1 LKLTVAKWVAI
12 VLAGAGFAA
21 WAGWFIFETSFTL
34 PDDQR
39 YYCLF
44 DDAMISMRYA
54 WNLAHGEGLVWN
66 PGERVEGITNLL
78 WTLYMTVFAGLLAK
92 PAAVLAVQVSG
103 LVLILAAGF
112 FGMKVGDEL
121 LEGGPLA
128 GRRFLSVLFF
138 AVALAYYPFDFW
150 SMMGMEAA
158 LQSVLLFA
166 AIWIAL
172 KIDGRA
178 RHSIVLGLIMGLL
191 FLTRPDSAVQIAL
204 ILVFRLGGVFRQPGW
219 RKAILVEIGVVVAF
233 ALGVTIFRLAY
244 YGSPLPNTYDLKM
257 VGYPLLLRIENGFL
271 FLKPFWGQVVAPLVI
286 CTLSLVLGWS
296 RRRALVLGIVVSAIA
311 YQFYIGGD
319 AWRHWRLLA
328 SFVPLLLVL
337 AVVDAATLIH
347 RRAEGGSLERLTE
360 RRFAPPLPVI
370 EHVLV
375 LIVAALCVL
384 QVNADFKDEALFD
397 KRPMSVKYHARQVAL
412 GLALEEIALPGAS
425 VGVNWAGTVPY
436 YSGVEGVDFLGKTD
450 RHIASLEPDFTGA
463 LGGSLVGMIYLPGHA
478 KYDLHYSIEE
488 LEPTYVQFD
497 KWGTDDLR
505 EYVREHYKTAIYK
518 GVPFRARRDSPH
530 LDWQKIK
537 DNRRRP
543 KKKKKGE

>member
-1 LKLTVAKWVAI
+1 LKLTVAKWAAVA
-12 VLAGAGFAA
+12 LAGAGFAT
-21 WAGWFIFETSFTL
+21 WAGWFIYETSFVL
-34 PDDQR
+34 PDDDR

-78 WTLYMTVFAGLLAK
+78 WTFYMAVFAGLLAK
-92 PAAVLAVQVSG
+92 PAAVLAVQISG
-103 LVLILAAGF
+103 AVLILVAAA

-138 AVALAYYPFDFW
+138 AVALSYYPFAFW

-158 LQSVLLFA
+158 LQSALLFA
-166 AIWIAL
+166 AIWLALRVDRRARRSIAL
-172 KIDGRA
+172 G
-178 RHSIVLGLIMGLL
+178 VVMGLL

-204 ILVFRLGGVFRQPGW
+204 ILTFRVSGIFRQPGW
-219 RKAILVEIGVVVAF
+219 RKAILVEAGVVAAF
-233 ALGVTIFRLAY
+233 VLGVTIFRLAY
-244 YGSPLPNTYDLKM
+244 YGSPVPNTYDLKM
-257 VGYPLLLRIENGFL
+257 VGYPLSLRIENGVL
-271 FLKPFWGQVVAPLVI
+271 FLKPLWTQVAAPLAI
-286 CTLSLVLGWS
+286 CVFSLVLGWN
-296 RRRALVLGIVVSAIA
+296 RRRALVLGVVVSAIA
-311 YQFYIGGD
+311 YQLYIGGD

-328 SFVPLLLVL
+328 SFIPLLLVL

-347 RRAEGGSLERLTE
+347 RRGEGGPLERLTE
-360 RRFAPPLPVI
+360 RRFVPPMPYL
-370 EHVLV
+370 EHALVLV
-375 LIVAALCVL
+375 VAALCFL
-384 QVNADFKDEALFD
+384 QVNADFKDEALFET
-397 KRPMSVKYHARQVAL
+397 RPMSVKYHARQVAL
-412 GLALEEIALPGAS
+412 GLALEEIALPGAK
-425 VGVNWAGTVPY
+425 VGVSWAGTVPY

-450 RHIASLEPDFTGA
+450 RHIASLKPDFTGA

-478 KYDLHYSIEE
+478 KYDLNYSIVEQ
-488 LEPTYVQFD
+488 EPTYVQFD

-505 EYVREHYKTAIYK
+505 EYVREHYMTAIYK

-543 KKKKKGE
+543 KKKGKR